1 MNENNIDDRYTPN
14 ACKEI
19 RMKVMN
25 YHYIQRALR
34 LWLISNQKK
43 YYIVEKARHNSK
55 RNHKSQDVEMK
66 KIYNN
71 ITLALSIHIE

>member
-43 YYIVEKARHNSK
+43 ILYRGKGQAQFE
-55 RNHKSQDVEMK
+55 
-66 KIYNN
+66 
-71 ITLALSIHIE
+71 T